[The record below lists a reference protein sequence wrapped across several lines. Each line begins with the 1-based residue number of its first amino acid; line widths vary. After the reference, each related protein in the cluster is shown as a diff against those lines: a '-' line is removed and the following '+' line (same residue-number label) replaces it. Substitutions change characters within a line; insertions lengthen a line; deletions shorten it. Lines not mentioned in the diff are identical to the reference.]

1 MQVWSNDKYESVE
14 HRVVVNDK
22 RERFSIPLFFNPS
35 QHVMLGPVPELVNE
49 ENPPR
54 YKEFNW
60 GKFYKRRGESNF
72 KHLGTENL
80 QIHHFYISPNSS

>member
-22 RERFSIPLFFNPS
+22 KERFSVPFFLLPS
-35 QHVMLGPVPELVNE
+35 HYVMMAPVPDLVNE

-60 GKFYKRRGESNF
+60 GKFFKGRRYSNLEN
-72 KHLGTENL
+72 LGTDNL
-80 QIHHFYISPNSS
+80 QMQHFHIS